1 MVLHSLSGLF
11 PPGTATNQYSFS
23 DAMTPTHLT
32 LVGGGGYWTEHT
44 PMGVVSREGAAMD
57 ELEQVSFSFFH
68 SLSFILVQEEINA
81 GGTINNE
88 SEEEPMEVDQVG
100 SEHFKAQEA
109 NDTVSL

>member
-1 MVLHSLSGLF
+1 MIRKEINTFSSGIGNLKQAEMGLSFSEMVLHSLSGLF

-57 ELEQVSFSFFH
+57 ELEQVSFSLFSF
-68 SLSFILVQEEINA
+68 SLVYSCT
-81 GGTINNE
+81 GG
-88 SEEEPMEVDQVG
+88 D
-100 SEHFKAQEA
+100 
-109 NDTVSL
+109 